1 MKTKF
6 IYLLAVIILAA
17 VAFGGYDYF
26 KTLNKAVPEQENINT
41 SPTAGV
47 NVKKDEAAPVKAP
60 AASVANPGGG
70 ETYSIEENRVKGYK
84 QTEPKDKASC
94 EKVNGYWVA
103 GGVNYCVL
111 KTADA
116 GKVCSDPTDCEG
128 KACIADLTKE
138 QWSQAESNPDK
149 LLSNVTGKCTGFTST
164 YGCNTY
170 VVGGKAGLKS
180 TQCDD

>member
-1 MKTKF
+1 M
-6 IYLLAVIILAA
+6 AVIILAA

-26 KTLNKAVPEQENINT
+26 KTLKKAVPEQENINT
-41 SPTAGV
+41 FPTAGV
-47 NVKKDEAAPVKAP
+47 DVKKDEVAPVKAP
-60 AASVANPGGG
+60 VTSVANPGGS

-84 QTEPKDKASC
+84 QTELKDKASC

-111 KTADA
+111 KTTDA

-128 KACIADLTKE
+128 KACIAELTKE
-138 QWSQAESNPDK
+138 QWQAMEKAPNGLIST
-149 LLSNVTGKCTGFTST
+149 TGKCTGFTST
-164 YGCNTY
+164 FGCNTY

-180 TQCDD
+180 TQCDN